1 MSPWST
7 LTLIITTIIIAVVV
21 VVVVVCPAAGIPMA
35 IPHILGLLITSFS
48 IVASL

>member
-7 LTLIITTIIIAVVV
+7 LTLIITTIIIAV